1 MADLINHEKLTESLN
16 RGVEVVTLIDQMMRL
31 DIFEPM
37 DKAMILTCKADIE
50 YTNQLVRDILLG
62 EYTEEQLGEVL
73 LKMLTISKEAH
84 DKFNKVCNKYGMK

>member
-16 RGVEVVTLIDQMMRL
+16 RGVEVVTLIDQMMGL

-50 YTNQLVRDILLG
+50 YTNQCVRDILLG
-62 EYTEEQLGEVL
+62 EYAEEELGNVL
-73 LKMLTISKEAH
+73 LKMLTISKGAH
-84 DKFNKVCNKYGMK
+84 DKFNKVCNKYNMQ